1 VNIVQATLEK
11 LRNARRARAAY
22 DRQVADATKAAQ
34 RKIELVLDK
43 VMNELPLKTR
53 DECVLLTDEEYAIY
67 AQKHFTLQLSVA
79 GTILLSLPQAES
91 DAEPDWDGT
100 PSEDF

>member
-1 VNIVQATLEK
+1 MNIVALALNK

-34 RKIELVLDK
+34 NKIEMVLDK
-43 VMNELPLKTR
+43 VCAELPLKTR
-53 DECVLLTDEEYAIY
+53 DECVLLTDAEYQIY
-67 AQKHFTLQLSVA
+67 AQKHFNLQLSVA
-79 GTILLSLPQAES
+79 GTIMLSLHKE
-91 DAEPDWDGT
+91 DDEEPDWDDA